1 MKRLLLALISA
12 LALSAPAHAQ
22 QHVYT
27 QPELDALL
35 APIALY
41 PDGLIAQVL
50 EAAKHPDQVAAAAKL
65 PKDAQPD
72 PSWDPNVTALLAF
85 PEILARMGESPQWT
99 ADLGQAFA
107 NQEPHVMDTV
117 QALRKRA
124 QQNGQLQSNDQTTV
138 TQDQGAIVVEPRN
151 PEVVYVPYYDPYV
164 VYGPWWW
171 PAYTPVVWSPW
182 IVRPCFVGVGFFAA
196 FPVWHAHNVVVV
208 NHVNV
213 QRTVVR
219 PNVTVQRNVVVR
231 DFHRPTPTNWS
242 HQQWNGHQ
250 WQPRQDTRQGQPRQD
265 GRSYQPRADARQYPS
280 QQRPQQQRPQSHTP
294 MPAATRYSDSRG
306 QQPRGGGQMPNG
318 GQMHSGGGQM
328 HGGSGQMH
336 GGGWGG
342 GQRMGGAGHGGGG
355 HRG

>member
-22 QHVYT
+22 QHIYT

-41 PDGLIAQVL
+41 PDGLVTQVL
-50 EAAKHPDQVAAAAKL
+50 EAAKHPDQVAAAARL

-72 PSWDPNVTALLAF
+72 PSWDPNVQALLAF
-85 PEILARMGESPQWT
+85 PEILGRMGESPQWT

-107 NQEPHVMDTV
+107 SQEPHVLDTV

-124 QQNGQLQSNDQTTV
+124 QQSGTLKSNEQTTV
-138 TQDQGAIVVEPRN
+138 TQEPDGAVVVQPRN

-171 PAYTPVVWSPW
+171 PGYAPVVWSPW
-182 IVRPCFVGVGFFAA
+182 VVRPCFVGVGFFWG
-196 FPVWHAHNVVVV
+196 FPSWHAHTVVV
-208 NHVNV
+208 NRVNV
-213 QRTVVR
+213 QRTVIR
-219 PNVTVQRNVVVR
+219 PAVAVQRNVVVH
-231 DFHRPTPTNWS
+231 DFHRPAQANNWS
-242 HQQWNGHQ
+242 HQQWNGRQ
-250 WQPRQDTRQGQPRQD
+250 WQPRQDGRQ
-265 GRSYQPRADARQYPS
+265 SQPRADARQS
-280 QQRPQQQRPQSHTP
+280 QQPQQRSSSNNT
-294 MPAATRYSDSRG
+294 MPAATRYSDSR
-306 QQPRGGGQMPNG
+306 QQAPRTAPSQTQTRQAPQQHGGEMRGASHGSPAR
-318 GQMHSGGGQM
+318 SGGW
-328 HGGSGQMH
+328 S
-336 GGGWGG
+336 G

>member
-1 MKRLLLALISA
+1 MAPGTRLEAMKRLLLALISA

-22 QHVYT
+22 QHIYT

-41 PDGLIAQVL
+41 PDGLVTQVL

-72 PSWDPNVTALLAF
+72 PAWDPNVKALLAF
-85 PEILARMGESPQWT
+85 PEILGRMGESPQWT

-107 NQEPHVMDTV
+107 SQEPHVLDTV

-124 QQNGQLQSNDQTTV
+124 QQNGTLQSNEQTTV
-138 TQDQGAIVVEPRN
+138 TQDQGAIVVQPRN

-171 PAYTPVVWSPW
+171 PGYAPVVWSPW
-182 IVRPCFVGVGFFAA
+182 IVRPCFVGVGFFWG
-196 FPVWHAHNVVVV
+196 FPSWHAHTVVV
-208 NHVNV
+208 NQVNI

-219 PNVTVQRNVVVR
+219 PAGVVVQHNVVVR
-231 DFHRPTPTNWS
+231 DFHRPAQVNNWN

-250 WQPRQDTRQGQPRQD
+250 WQPRQDGRQ
-265 GRSYQPRADARQYPS
+265 YQPRADARQS
-280 QQRPQQQRPQSHTP
+280 QQQRATQHTP
-294 MPAATRYSDSRG
+294 MPAATRYSDSR
-306 QQPRGGGQMPNG
+306 QQAPRTASSQ
-318 GQMHSGGGQM
+318 GQMHQAPQQHGGGDM
-328 HGGSGQMH
+328 RSVSHGTPARS
-336 GGGWGG
+336 GGWGG